1 MSTRFDA
8 SESRLTWKSRCVR
21 VPLTI
26 GVIGSLLLAAC
37 SSSDQQNSD
46 PTSPGQT
53 TQQSEQ
59 QVQNPTHV
67 LQNVNLKLA
76 SNGNVSAIDTNNI
89 YVNEQEHKSSSKT
102 INFKVKDVINDV
114 PVRVSTQYQSSKG
127 TGTNLKDLNGYS
139 GELTI
144 KVTVENLTLKS
155 QEVSYD
161 AGGTKRTNQA
171 LVGVPFTVAGSVSLD
186 NVKSNQII
194 TSGDKTDDSAT
205 NGVISTTGDG
215 KANVQ
220 WGAILAPPTSGA
232 STSFTLKV
240 NAQDFKAPDFDI
252 AVQPGFASD
261 LSGESVLNNSFN
273 KNDANQVAMLQRTID
288 LVNNVDST
296 ITSASSQVNELRSSL
311 DNTSDTLGQDAAKN
325 LQANSESLT
334 KRMAEL
340 DGQIQSLKDD
350 LAKTADGNKNQLISQ
365 LESTVNTMDTLLGDT
380 SQVPNVS
387 VSHQNGSCTV
397 DRGAAGGGSSVYGN
411 LVQLSQILN
420 NYADASGDCQHALTD
435 SLRQTIGP
443 DNPSPEVCRDG
454 SSVTCSLYGASV
466 TSQASLIGLVANGE
480 KLVNELQP
488 EYLKGANKN
497 YRALRGEVDNLT
509 KYLQSDEGKK
519 AIRDH
524 QQNGDVTESLKSSRR
539 SVDELKKTSDELT
552 KALNSLHS
560 KAVAARN
567 DVSGNSNSI
576 DQQNEDIA
584 NELCKLSVE
593 NGGKLSQEE
602 VDRLRSYL
610 TSTPCGETPRT
621 PQRDQNNQ
629 NQGDQNTPNNNQN
642 GNNGNQNDQNQG
654 HQDNNQNTPNNNQN
668 GQNDQNGQGGAQV
681 TPQNDPTENGQNGQN
696 GQNDQNG
703 QNQNTPNNNQNG
715 NNANQGGTPVVP
727 AAHRFAADKLQA
739 PEGYGQAMDERLN
752 NQARAWDEVIKET
765 DLQNPTTPLA
775 QNAKGF
781 SDQVNSLDSALSSV
795 EKAYA
800 GEGDDQNRD
809 RDDRQNDPNSLDEKL
824 KSLTSASDELGKN
837 LDELSSQHSELSEA
851 LKNAFKDS
859 ADETSKNINNLIS
872 QEIRQVSAQGSAGA
886 DSIQNS
892 FTSSI
897 YGLAEA
903 SNVIVRDAGN
913 SLEAQRRDIAGK
925 VENLKASLD
934 GVTQSSLEQLDA
946 RTGNASRDLAGA
958 SVLLADDLNKVIL
971 DLGDSRVDGSGL
983 LGALK
988 TNAAKAGAADFQLA
1002 LASQNAQGYTS
1013 VRAEDIAAVQLRQAQ
1028 FKASLEKLKSL
1039 PSFHLPDGGKAE
1051 VKVVYTFHIG
1061 DM

>member
-420 NYADASGDCQHALTD
+420 NYADASGDCQHALAD

-497 YRALRGEVDNLT
+497 YRALRGEIDNLT

-681 TPQNDPTENGQNGQN
+681 TPQNDPTEN

>member
-420 NYADASGDCQHALTD
+420 NYADASGDCQHALAD

-524 QQNGDVTESLKSSRR
+524 QQNGDITESLKSSRR

-696 GQNDQNG
+696 D

>member
-420 NYADASGDCQHALTD
+420 NYADASGDCQHALAD

-497 YRALRGEVDNLT
+497 YRALRGEIDNLT

-524 QQNGDVTESLKSSRR
+524 QQNGDITESLKSSRR

-642 GNNGNQNDQNQG
+642 GNNGNQNNQNQG
-654 HQDNNQNTPNNNQN
+654 NQDNNQNTPNNNQN

-681 TPQNDPTENGQNGQN
+681 TPQNDPTEN

>member
-420 NYADASGDCQHALTD
+420 NYADASGDCQRALAD

-642 GNNGNQNDQNQG
+642 GNNGNQNNQNQG
-654 HQDNNQNTPNNNQN
+654 NQDNNQNTPNNNQK

-681 TPQNDPTENGQNGQN
+681 TPQNDPTENGQN

>member
-420 NYADASGDCQHALTD
+420 NYADASGDCQHALAD

-681 TPQNDPTENGQNGQN
+681 TPQNDPTES

-946 RTGNASRDLAGA
+946 RTGSASRDLAGA

>member
-296 ITSASSQVNELRSSL
+296 IISASSQVNELRSSL

-524 QQNGDVTESLKSSRR
+524 QQNGDITESLKSSRR

-621 PQRDQNNQ
+621 PQHDQNNQ

-642 GNNGNQNDQNQG
+642 GNNGNQNNQNQG
-654 HQDNNQNTPNNNQN
+654 NQDNNQNTPTNNQN

-681 TPQNDPTENGQNGQN
+681 TPQNDPTES
-696 GQNDQNG
+696 GQNDQNGQNG

>member
-420 NYADASGDCQHALTD
+420 NYADASGDCQHALAD

-696 GQNDQNG
+696 DQNG

-715 NNANQGGTPVVP
+715 NNGNQGGTPVVP

-824 KSLTSASDELGKN
+824 KELTSASDELGKN

>member
-681 TPQNDPTENGQNGQN
+681 TPQNDPTENGQN
-696 GQNDQNG
+696 DQNG

-837 LDELSSQHSELSEA
+837 LDELSNQHSELSEA

>member
-420 NYADASGDCQHALTD
+420 NYADASGDCQHALAD

-642 GNNGNQNDQNQG
+642 GNNGNQNNQNQG
-654 HQDNNQNTPNNNQN
+654 NQDNNQNTPNNNQN

-696 GQNDQNG
+696 DQNG

-727 AAHRFAADKLQA
+727 AAHRFAVDKLQA

>member
-334 KRMAEL
+334 KRMADL

-420 NYADASGDCQHALTD
+420 NYADASGDCQHALAD

-552 KALNSLHS
+552 KAFNSLHS

-696 GQNDQNG
+696 DQNG

-727 AAHRFAADKLQA
+727 AAHRFAVDKLQA

>member
-420 NYADASGDCQHALTD
+420 NYADASGDCQHALAD

-480 KLVNELQP
+480 KLVNDLQP

-524 QQNGDVTESLKSSRR
+524 QQNGDITESLKSSRR

-642 GNNGNQNDQNQG
+642 GNNGNQNNQNQG
-654 HQDNNQNTPNNNQN
+654 NQDNNQNTPNNNQN

-681 TPQNDPTENGQNGQN
+681 TPQNDPTEN

-837 LDELSSQHSELSEA
+837 LDELSSQHSDLSEA

>member
-420 NYADASGDCQHALTD
+420 NYADASGDCQHALAD

-642 GNNGNQNDQNQG
+642 GNNGNQNNQNQG

-681 TPQNDPTENGQNGQN
+681 TPQNDPTENGQN

-739 PEGYGQAMDERLN
+739 PEGYGPAMDERLN
-752 NQARAWDEVIKET
+752 HQARAWDEVIKET

-809 RDDRQNDPNSLDEKL
+809 RDDRQNGPNSLDEKL

>member
-1 MSTRFDA
+1 MSTCFDA

-380 SQVPNVS
+380 SQIPNVS

-560 KAVAARN
+560 KAMAARN

-696 GQNDQNG
+696 DQNG
-703 QNQNTPNNNQNG
+703 QNQNTPNNKQNG

>member
-420 NYADASGDCQHALTD
+420 NYADASGDCQRALAD

-497 YRALRGEVDNLT
+497 YRALRGEIDNLT

-681 TPQNDPTENGQNGQN
+681 TPQNDPTENGQN
-696 GQNDQNG
+696 DQNG

-715 NNANQGGTPVVP
+715 NNANQDGTPVVP

-800 GEGDDQNRD
+800 GEGDDQNR
-809 RDDRQNDPNSLDEKL
+809 DRQNDPNSLDEKL

>member
-397 DRGAAGGGSSVYGN
+397 DRGAAGGGSSVYGH

-681 TPQNDPTENGQNGQN
+681 TPQNDPTENGQN

>member
-696 GQNDQNG
+696 DQNG

-1002 LASQNAQGYTS
+1002 LASQNAPGYTS

>member
-420 NYADASGDCQHALTD
+420 NYADASGDCQHALAD

-497 YRALRGEVDNLT
+497 YRALRGEIDNLT

-576 DQQNEDIA
+576 DQQNEDVA

-681 TPQNDPTENGQNGQN
+681 TPQNDPTEN

>member
-325 LQANSESLT
+325 LQANSESLP

-420 NYADASGDCQHALTD
+420 NYADASGDCQHALAD

-696 GQNDQNG
+696 DQNG

-809 RDDRQNDPNSLDEKL
+809 HDDRQNDPNSLDEKL

>member
-76 SNGNVSAIDTNNI
+76 SNGNVSAIGTNNI

-420 NYADASGDCQHALTD
+420 NYADASGDCQHALAD

-696 GQNDQNG
+696 DQNG

-837 LDELSSQHSELSEA
+837 LDELSSQHAELSEA

>member
-524 QQNGDVTESLKSSRR
+524 QQNGDITESLKSSRR

-642 GNNGNQNDQNQG
+642 GNNGNQNNQNQG
-654 HQDNNQNTPNNNQN
+654 NQDNNQNTPTNNQN

-681 TPQNDPTENGQNGQN
+681 TPQNDPTES
-696 GQNDQNG
+696 GQNDQNGQNG

>member
-420 NYADASGDCQHALTD
+420 NYADASSDCQHALTD

-681 TPQNDPTENGQNGQN
+681 TPQNDPTENGQN

>member
-114 PVRVSTQYQSSKG
+114 PVRVSTQYQSPKG

-420 NYADASGDCQHALTD
+420 NYADASGDCQHALAD

-681 TPQNDPTENGQNGQN
+681 TPQNDPTENGQN

>member
-380 SQVPNVS
+380 SQAPNVS

-420 NYADASGDCQHALTD
+420 NYADASGDCQHALAD

-524 QQNGDVTESLKSSRR
+524 QQNGDITESLKSSRR

-642 GNNGNQNDQNQG
+642 GNNGNQNNQNQG
-654 HQDNNQNTPNNNQN
+654 NQDNNQNTPNNNQN

-681 TPQNDPTENGQNGQN
+681 TPQNDPTEN

-946 RTGNASRDLAGA
+946 RTGSASRDLAGA

>member
-420 NYADASGDCQHALTD
+420 NYADASGDCQRALAD

-654 HQDNNQNTPNNNQN
+654 HQDNNQNTPNNNQK

-681 TPQNDPTENGQNGQN
+681 TPQNDPTENGQN

>member
-696 GQNDQNG
+696 DQNG

-946 RTGNASRDLAGA
+946 RTGNASRDRAGA

>member
-350 LAKTADGNKNQLISQ
+350 LAKTADRNKNQLISQ

-420 NYADASGDCQHALTD
+420 SYADASGDCQHALAD

-524 QQNGDVTESLKSSRR
+524 QQNGNVTESLKSSRR

-681 TPQNDPTENGQNGQN
+681 TPQNDPTENGQN

>member
-102 INFKVKDVINDV
+102 SNFKVKDVINDV

-696 GQNDQNG
+696 DQNG

-739 PEGYGQAMDERLN
+739 PEGYGQAIDERLN

>member
-37 SSSDQQNSD
+37 SSSDQQNRD

-420 NYADASGDCQHALTD
+420 NYADASGDCQHALAD

-642 GNNGNQNDQNQG
+642 GNNGNQNNQNQG
-654 HQDNNQNTPNNNQN
+654 NQDNNQNTPNNNQN

-681 TPQNDPTENGQNGQN
+681 TPQNDPTEN

>member
-420 NYADASGDCQHALTD
+420 NYADASGDCQRALAD

-480 KLVNELQP
+480 KLVNDLQP

-552 KALNSLHS
+552 KAFNSLHS

-696 GQNDQNG
+696 DQNG

-727 AAHRFAADKLQA
+727 AAHRFAVDKLQA

>member
-654 HQDNNQNTPNNNQN
+654 NQDNNQNTPNNNQN

-681 TPQNDPTENGQNGQN
+681 TPQNDPTENGQNDQN
-696 GQNDQNG
+696 GQNG

-946 RTGNASRDLAGA
+946 RTGSASRDLAGA

>member
-642 GNNGNQNDQNQG
+642 GNNGNQNNQNQG
-654 HQDNNQNTPNNNQN
+654 NQDNNQNTPNNNQN

-681 TPQNDPTENGQNGQN
+681 TPQNDPTENGQN

-872 QEIRQVSAQGSAGA
+872 QEIRQVSAQGSVGA

>member
-420 NYADASGDCQHALTD
+420 NYADASSDCQHALTD

-642 GNNGNQNDQNQG
+642 GNNGNQNNQNQG
-654 HQDNNQNTPNNNQN
+654 NQDNNQNTPNNNQN

-681 TPQNDPTENGQNGQN
+681 TPQNDPTENGQN

>member
-654 HQDNNQNTPNNNQN
+654 HQDNNQN

-681 TPQNDPTENGQNGQN
+681 TPQNDPTENGQN

-837 LDELSSQHSELSEA
+837 LDELSSHHSELSEA

>member
-420 NYADASGDCQHALTD
+420 NYADASGDCQRALAD

-642 GNNGNQNDQNQG
+642 GNNGNQNNQNQG
-654 HQDNNQNTPNNNQN
+654 NQDNNQNTPNNNQN

-681 TPQNDPTENGQNGQN
+681 TPQNDPTEN

-775 QNAKGF
+775 QSAKGF

>member
-194 TSGDKTDDSAT
+194 PSGDKTDDSAT

-420 NYADASGDCQHALTD
+420 NYADASGDCQRALAD

-642 GNNGNQNDQNQG
+642 GNNGNQNNQNQG
-654 HQDNNQNTPNNNQN
+654 NQDNNQNTPNNNQN

-681 TPQNDPTENGQNGQN
+681 TPQNDPTENGQN

>member
-420 NYADASGDCQHALTD
+420 NYADASGDCQHALPD

-681 TPQNDPTENGQNGQN
+681 TPQNDPTENGQN

>member
-420 NYADASGDCQHALTD
+420 NYADASGDCQRALAD

-524 QQNGDVTESLKSSRR
+524 QQNGDITESLKSSRR

-654 HQDNNQNTPNNNQN
+654 NQDNNQNTPNNNQN

-681 TPQNDPTENGQNGQN
+681 TPQNDPTENGQN

>member
-420 NYADASGDCQHALTD
+420 NYADASGDCQHALAD

-524 QQNGDVTESLKSSRR
+524 QQNGDITESLKSSRR

-642 GNNGNQNDQNQG
+642 GNNGNQNNQNQG
-654 HQDNNQNTPNNNQN
+654 NQDNNQNTPNNNQN

-681 TPQNDPTENGQNGQN
+681 TPQNDPTEN

>member
-642 GNNGNQNDQNQG
+642 GNNGNQNNQNQG
-654 HQDNNQNTPNNNQN
+654 NQDNNQNTPNNNQN

-681 TPQNDPTENGQNGQN
+681 TPQNNPTENGQND
-696 GQNDQNG
+696 QNDQNG